1 MWCCLATACL
11 HSPTAELAHQPA
23 AFADFPTGIPHLL
36 NSHRHTAFAS
46 HCLLFPSCA
55 DLFGGMPIR
64 FGTFLA
70 GIELF
75 DAAALG
81 VSDSEATLMDPQQ
94 RLLLEAVG
102 ELLLGSPE
110 LSAAGRASTGAF
122 VGLSSTDY
130 AKVGSCL
137 GSAPLQLC

>member
-1 MWCCLATACL
+1 
-11 HSPTAELAHQPA
+11 
-23 AFADFPTGIPHLL
+23 
-36 NSHRHTAFAS
+36 
-46 HCLLFPSCA
+46 
-55 DLFGGMPIR
+55 MPIR